1 MHSLRIR
8 ESIWCAVSFRTVGR
22 AWGAPPSPQPWAAMA
37 GVMSAV
43 ALATLVTSSALLFG
57 GTRVDTL
64 GTAGYPNPT
73 SPDSPPILAVVNA
86 STNPIW
92 PREGDIVTVSMTI
105 ANHGATAA
113 DTATIS
119 LVDNR
124 PGASPVPI
132 GETQV
137 STPIP
142 PGAFAVVNSQPFVA
156 VGVGEHTLA
165 IQITAVS
172 PPGGTPVDGSMSIPM
187 TVEPAPGASQPP
199 PLAGRLGEEGLR
211 TIGFAA
217 ILVVLVAAT
226 LLILVSVLSRPR
238 DPGPLDPP
246 APEPPDRSPPPLWPP

>member
-1 MHSLRIR
+1 
-8 ESIWCAVSFRTVGR
+8 
-22 AWGAPPSPQPWAAMA
+22 
-37 GVMSAV
+37 
-43 ALATLVTSSALLFG
+43 
-57 GTRVDTL
+57 
-64 GTAGYPNPT
+64 
-73 SPDSPPILAVVNA
+73 
-86 STNPIW
+86 
-92 PREGDIVTVSMTI
+92 MTI